1 MTGKVAN
8 CRFFN
13 PNNDNSTSYNIYKVE
28 DDLGR
33 TEVSNRFPEI
43 SFQIF
48 GTFTFS
54 PYLCRQIKKTTT
66 VWQTRRI
73 WIQGS

>member
-54 PYLCRQIKKTTT
+54 P
-66 VWQTRRI
+66 
-73 WIQGS
+73 